1 MPAIPQPYS
10 ACYGSDGRPYVD
22 GPGNGTDYYGGTL
35 WPEMR
40 LSSKP
45 DAEAAAKIANEA
57 YQQGYARAQADIRA
71 ALGIKG

>member
-1 MPAIPQPYS
+1 MNKPYT
-10 ACYGSDGRPYVD
+10 AGTGSDGKPYVD
-22 GPGNGTDYYGGTL
+22 GPGNGCDFYGGTL

-57 YQQGYARAQADIRA
+57 YQHGYWRAQHDIRA